1 MWQSWSSLIK
11 IVTNQNGTDD
21 EMKSRLHVGYACYHS
36 AHITLLLSPLEHLN
50 IKMYSIK
57 FYLMFCMGVNLGFLE
72 RRTEIEVLKGVSSGV
87 TTISRLQTL
96 SPLYTETST
105 IPDSTRQCL
114 SPMHSFAA
122 TSYWSRLGWTLRRSI
137 LWSTSQS
144 GRWYQNCQVSERSL
158 PPSFTWQPDGI
169 HMTSTQH
176 CTLSHIGLISTSLLR
191 DTPSIT
197 NACYI

>member
-1 MWQSWSSLIK
+1 
-11 IVTNQNGTDD
+11 
-21 EMKSRLHVGYACYHS
+21 MKSRLHVGYACYHS

-122 TSYWSRLGWTLRRSI
+122 TSY
-137 LWSTSQS
+137 
-144 GRWYQNCQVSERSL
+144 
-158 PPSFTWQPDGI
+158 
-169 HMTSTQH
+169 
-176 CTLSHIGLISTSLLR
+176 
-191 DTPSIT
+191 
-197 NACYI
+197 